1 MRKFKVLYWCMFTT
15 NVSDSCGEIGAG
27 EVFPVLIA
35 TQTLLPY
42 LYNKHTSITHKPD
55 NKADR
60 FRNRKNYQ
68 EIVWQNADKF
78 LFNEIKATVKL
89 QKQNKW

>member
-1 MRKFKVLYWCMFTT
+1 MFVT

-27 EVFPVLIA
+27 EVSSVLIA

-60 FRNRKNYQ
+60 FNRNRKNYQ
-68 EIVWQNADKF
+68 EMV
-78 LFNEIKATVKL
+78 
-89 QKQNKW
+89 

>member
-1 MRKFKVLYWCMFTT
+1 MRKFKVLYRYMFTT

-27 EVFPVLIA
+27 EVFSVLIA

-42 LYNKHTSITHKPD
+42 LYNKQTSITHKSD

-60 FRNRKNYQ
+60 FNRNRKNYQ
-68 EIVWQNADKF
+68 EMV
-78 LFNEIKATVKL
+78 
-89 QKQNKW
+89 